1 MKVTHADCEECGFCN
16 HGLRIMTKRNGIDW
30 WDFLQ
35 NGIDAEILESWNDEN
50 ANRAIAAAK
59 ARIEREKGIE

>member
-1 MKVTHADCEECGFCN
+1 MKITHADCEECGFCN
-16 HGLRIMTKRNGIDW
+16 HGLRIMAKNNGIDW

-35 NGIDAEILESWNDEN
+35 NGIDVEILESWNDEN

-59 ARIEREKGIE
+59 ARIEREKGTE

>member
-1 MKVTHADCEECGFCN
+1 MKVTHADCKECGFCN
-16 HGLRIMTKRNGIDW
+16 HGLRIMAKRNGIDW

-59 ARIEREKGIE
+59 ARIERERGTK

>member
-1 MKVTHADCEECGFCN
+1 MKVTHADCKECGFCN
-16 HGLRIMTKRNGIDW
+16 PSMRMMAKNNGIDW

-35 NGIDAEILESWNDEN
+35 NGVDAEIMQSWNDEN

-59 ARIEREKGIE
+59 ARIEREKGTE

>member
-1 MKVTHADCEECGFCN
+1 MKVSHADCIECGFCN
-16 HGLRIMTKRNGIDW
+16 NGLRMMAKNNGVDW

-35 NGIDAEILESWNDEN
+35 NGVDAEILESWNDEN
-50 ANRAIAAAK
+50 ANRAIAIAK

>member
-1 MKVTHADCEECGFCN
+1 MKIILADCEECGFCN
-16 HGLRIMTKRNGIDW
+16 HGLRIMAKRNGIDW

-35 NGIDAEILESWNDEN
+35 NGIDAEILESWDDEN
-50 ANRAIAAAK
+50 ARRVLAVAK

>member
-16 HGLRIMTKRNGIDW
+16 HGLRIMAKNNGIDW

-59 ARIEREKGIE
+59 ARIEREKGTK

>member
-1 MKVTHADCEECGFCN
+1 MKITHADCEECGFCN
-16 HGLRIMTKRNGIDW
+16 HGLRIMAKNNGIDW

-35 NGIDAEILESWNDEN
+35 NGIDAEILANWNDEN

-59 ARIEREKGIE
+59 ARIEREKGTE

>member
-1 MKVTHADCEECGFCN
+1 MKVTHADCKTCGFCN
-16 HGLRIMTKRNGIDW
+16 PSMRMMAKNNGIDW

-35 NGIDAEILESWNDEN
+35 NGVDAEIMQSWNDEN

-59 ARIEREKGIE
+59 ARIEREKGTE

>member
-16 HGLRIMTKRNGIDW
+16 HGLRIMAKNNGIDW
-30 WDFLQ
+30 WGFLQ
-35 NGIDAEILESWNDEN
+35 NGIDVEILESWNDEN

-59 ARIEREKGIE
+59 ARIDREKGTK

>member
-16 HGLRIMTKRNGIDW
+16 HGLRIMAKRNGIDW
-30 WDFLQ
+30 LDFLQ

-59 ARIEREKGIE
+59 ARIEREKGTK

>member
-1 MKVTHADCEECGFCN
+1 MKIILADCAECGFCN
-16 HGLRIMTKRNGIDW
+16 HGMRMMAKNNGIDW

-35 NGIDAEILESWNDEN
+35 NGIDVEILESWNDEN

-59 ARIEREKGIE
+59 ARIEREKGTK

>member
-1 MKVTHADCEECGFCN
+1 MKITHADCEECGFCN
-16 HGLRIMTKRNGIDW
+16 HGLRIMAKRNGIDW

-35 NGIDAEILESWNDEN
+35 NGIDVEILESWNDEN

-59 ARIEREKGIE
+59 ARIEREKGTE

>member
-1 MKVTHADCEECGFCN
+1 MKITHADCEECGFCN
-16 HGLRIMTKRNGIDW
+16 HGLRIMAKRNGIDW

-35 NGIDAEILESWNDEN
+35 NGVDAEIMQSWNDEN

>member
-1 MKVTHADCEECGFCN
+1 MKIILADCEECGFCN
-16 HGLRIMTKRNGIDW
+16 HGLRMMAKNNGIDW

-35 NGIDAEILESWNDEN
+35 NGIDVEILESWNDEN

-59 ARIEREKGIE
+59 ARIEREKGIK

>member
-1 MKVTHADCEECGFCN
+1 MKVTHADCKECGFCN
-16 HGLRIMTKRNGIDW
+16 HGLRIMAKRNGIDW

-59 ARIEREKGIE
+59 ARIEREKGTK